1 MKLKVGKSNYEAV
14 WNVFPKKRLQ
24 QIYTYIKYKKLEPL
38 SVEKLAAELIEF
50 SDEIATSP
58 KAYRVI
64 NELSN
69 ERFEYRTAN
78 FKKTYRFIYR
88 INEKKKQ
95 VIITNL
101 FHNKRRPDR
110 LSAY

>member
-1 MKLKVGKSNYEAV
+1 M
-14 WNVFPKKRLQ
+14 
-24 QIYTYIKYKKLEPL
+24 YTYIKYKKLEPL
-38 SVEKLAAELIEF
+38 SAEKLIAELIEF
-50 SDEIATSP
+50 SNEIAKNP
-58 KAYRVI
+58 QAYRVI